1 MTNQGKFLSSL
12 STRSNSHL
20 SWTSGS
26 FLLMDIADLSFLIT
40 LDVGKL
46 MLNKMSISSKCT
58 GPQNNHPPPL
68 FEKGLPKW
76 LSGKESTCECRSCR
90 RRRFDLWVRRIPWRK
105 KWEPTPVF
113 LPRKI
118 PPIGEPAGLQS
129 IGSQRVG
136 HDRVRMTQA
145 LKRDLCYHFYSYFP
159 SWSF

>member
-1 MTNQGKFLSSL
+1 MTIQGKFLSSL
-12 STRSNSHL
+12 STKSNSHL

-26 FLLMDIADLSFLIT
+26 FLLMDIADLSFLIM

-46 MLNKMSISSKCT
+46 ALNKRSISSKWT
-58 GPQNNHPPPL
+58 GPQNNHPPL
-68 FEKGLPKW
+68 FNRGLPKW

-90 RRRFDLWVRRIPWRK
+90 RRRFDPWVRKIPWRK

-118 PPIGEPAGLQS
+118 PRTGEPGGLQS

-136 HDRVRMTQA
+136 HDWVHMTQA
-145 LKRDLCYHFYSYFP
+145 S
-159 SWSF
+159 